1 MTETT
6 ATKQRIFQIAK
17 ELNISHTEIIEF
29 LDGEGIKVASHMS
42 PVNSEVYERI
52 LGEFA
57 KEKVIVDRQRKE
69 VARRDVEEA
78 RRKAVGRGRFENV
91 LTIGEQRQIEIEEAE
106 RAKKA
111 AKEEA
116 ERKKKEEAERKKE
129 EELKKLAHEELKRR
143 EAESKADRE
152 KTEKEAARKEKKIIP
167 ADKSPKPTKE
177 EPKTTPSAKP
187 KLKRIDIR
195 EIEGKIEEGRKKPLT
210 RREKRDLEPEKAK
223 SVEQTL
229 RQTLAS
235 MATKDRKRKPVKRDK
250 VVDEDILSTDEQR
263 PEIKIHEFM
272 SVADLANAMN
282 VVPMDVIGKC
292 MELGIMVTI
301 NQRLDLETLSL
312 LAEDLGFDIHEEDVL
327 NDDAILESLDEKID
341 QTKSETRP
349 PVVTVM
355 GHVDHGKTSLLDHIR
370 SANVAVKESGG
381 ITQHIGAYEVTVR
394 GGQRITFLDT
404 PGHAAF
410 TAMRARGAQVT
421 DIVVLVVAA
430 DDAVMPQTLEAI
442 NHANAAEVNI
452 VVAINKIDKPE
463 ADTERVRR
471 ELSEKG
477 VLVEEW
483 GGKIQ
488 SAEVSA
494 KKGIGIDDLLDKILV
509 EAEVMD
515 LKAVKKSTAVGT
527 IIESKLDKGLG
538 PVATVL
544 VQKGTLKTGETFLCG
559 SQIGRV
565 RAMLDQ
571 NARRVESALPADPVQ
586 IQGFEDVPQAG
597 DRFIVFEDEREAKR
611 ISAERT
617 RIRREMEYRQ
627 KSVRTLDE
635 ISRQIRE
642 GEVRQLPILL
652 KADVDGS
659 LEALTDSLQN
669 LATSE
674 VSVDVIHRG
683 VGNVSENDVL
693 LALASNAV
701 IIAFGVNTS
710 SGAKLLAKKDDVEIR
725 NYDVIYNAVNEVK
738 LALEGLLEPEKVET
752 PLGIAEVRAT
762 FSIPKA
768 GLIAG
773 CYMKEGKAIRNARLR
788 VTRND
793 EFLHEGQVTSLKRF
807 KDDVKEVQE
816 GFECGIGVEGFS
828 DFEEGDLI
836 EIYEI
841 KEVKRTLA

>member
-1 MTETT
+1 MTDTT

-42 PVNSEVYERI
+42 PVNSDVYERI

-111 AKEEA
+111 AKAEA

-143 EAESKADRE
+143 EAELKIEKE
-152 KTEKEAARKEKKIIP
+152 KTEKEAARKEKKKGP
-167 ADKSPKPTKE
+167 AEKPPKPTKV
-177 EPKTTPSAKP
+177 EPKTTPTEKP

-250 VVDEDILSTDEQR
+250 IEEEDSTAAGEKR
-263 PEIKIHEFM
+263 PEINIHEFM

-282 VVPMDVIGKC
+282 IVPMDIIGKC

-327 NDDAILESLDEKID
+327 NDDTILESLDEKTD
-341 QTKSETRP
+341 QTKNETRP

-404 PGHAAF
+404 PGHSAF

-430 DDAVMPQTLEAI
+430 DDAVMPQTIEAI

-463 ADTERVRR
+463 ADTEKVRR

-527 IIESKLDKGLG
+527 
-538 PVATVL
+538 
-544 VQKGTLKTGETFLCG
+544 TGDTFLCG

-571 NARRVESALPADPVQ
+571 NASRVESALPADPVQ
-586 IQGFEDVPQAG
+586 IQGFEEVPQAG

-659 LEALTDSLQN
+659 LEALTDSLQT

-674 VSVDVIHRG
+674 VSVDIIHRG

-710 SGAKLLAKKDDVEIR
+710 SGAKILAKKDDVEIR

-738 LALEGLLEPEKVET
+738 LALEGLLEPEQVET

-762 FSIPKA
+762 FRIPRA

>member
-6 ATKQRIFQIAK
+6 AKKQRIFQIAK

-29 LDGEGIKVASHMS
+29 LKVEGIKVASHMS
-42 PVNSEVYERI
+42 PVNSNVYERI
-52 LGEFA
+52 LDEFA

-69 VARRDVEEA
+69 LARRDIEEA
-78 RRKAVGRGRFENV
+78 RRKAVSRGRFENV
-91 LTIGEQRQIEIEEAE
+91 LTIDEQRKMELEEAE
-106 RAKKA
+106 QAKKA

-129 EELKKLAHEELKRR
+129 EKLKKLAKEELKRR
-143 EAESKADRE
+143 EAGLKAE
-152 KTEKEAARKEKKIIP
+152 KEKAKKEAAKKEKKKVP
-167 ADKSPKPTKE
+167 AE
-177 EPKTTPSAKP
+177 KP

-195 EIEGKIEEGRKKPLT
+195 DIEGKIEEGRKKPAT
-210 RREKRDLEPEKAK
+210 RKEKREIEPEKAK

-235 MATKDRKRKPVKRDK
+235 MATKDRKRKPIKRDK
-250 VVDEDILSTDEQR
+250 IKAEDAVEADEQR
-263 PEIKIHEFM
+263 PKINIHEFM
-272 SVADLANAMN
+272 SVADLANAMSLA
-282 VVPMDVIGKC
+282 PMDIIGKC

-301 NQRLDLETLSL
+301 NQRLDLEILSV
-312 LAEDLGFDIHEEDVL
+312 LAESLGFDIHEEDVL
-327 NDDAILESLDEKID
+327 NDDAILKGLDAKID
-341 QTKSETRP
+341 QAKSETRP

-355 GHVDHGKTSLLDHIR
+355 GHVDHGKTSLLDYIR
-370 SANVAVKESGG
+370 STNVAVKESGG
-381 ITQHIGAYEVTVR
+381 ITQHIGAYEVKVR

-430 DDAVMPQTLEAI
+430 DDSVMPQTIEAI
-442 NHANAAEVNI
+442 NHAEAAGVNI

-463 ADTERVRR
+463 ADVERVRR
-471 ELSEKG
+471 ELAEKG

-515 LKAVKKSTAVGT
+515 LKAIKNAAAVGT

-544 VQKGTLKTGETFLCG
+544 VQKGTLKTGDTFLCG

-565 RAMLDQ
+565 RAMLDE
-571 NARRVESALPADPVQ
+571 NANRVESALPADPVQ

-597 DRFIVFEDEREAKR
+597 DRFIIFEDERDAKR

-659 LEALTDSLQN
+659 LEALVDSLHN
-669 LATSE
+669 LATEE
-674 VSVDVIHRG
+674 VSVDIILRG
-683 VGNVSENDVL
+683 VGMVSENDVL

-701 IIAFGVNTS
+701 IIAFRVNTS
-710 SGAKLLAKKDDVEIR
+710 SGAKILAKKDNVEIR
-725 NYDVIYNAVNEVK
+725 KYDVIYNAVNEVK

-762 FSIPKA
+762 FHIPGS

-836 EIYEI
+836 EIFEI